1 MFTKDDLVAIL
12 KAVGGAEDGVDLD
25 RAHPGVPLADLGY
38 DSLALLEIQSQIKL
52 RHGIVVPDDSI
63 TASMSL
69 TETADRVHSLAGV
82 QS

>member
-1 MFTKDDLVAIL
+1 MFTQDDLVSIM
-12 KAVGGAEDGVDLD
+12 KAVGGADDGVDLD
-25 RAHPGVPLADLGY
+25 RENTDVPLADLGY

-63 TASMSL
+63 APSMSL
-69 TETADRVHSLAGV
+69 SETVERVRSLAGV